1 MLHSLKIL
9 VTPATSDSA
18 KDVSTHVLPI
28 PIFETLVCTHR
39 PPRSHSGSEFHYYGI
54 IYQR

>member
-1 MLHSLKIL
+1 M
-9 VTPATSDSA
+9 TPATYDSA